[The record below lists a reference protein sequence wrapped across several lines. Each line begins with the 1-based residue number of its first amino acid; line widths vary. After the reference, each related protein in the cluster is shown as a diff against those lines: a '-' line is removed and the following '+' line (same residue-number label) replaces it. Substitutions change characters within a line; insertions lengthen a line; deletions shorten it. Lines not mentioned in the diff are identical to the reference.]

1 MHRPFRVAILGTG
14 FIGPVHIEALRRAGQ
29 QVVGILGST
38 PEKSRQAAERHGI
51 PRGYASL
58 DEVLRDGE
66 VDSVHITTP
75 NRFHFEQAAA
85 CLRAG
90 KHVMCEKPLATT
102 SSESAELVKIAA
114 DSGRAAGVAYNIRF
128 YPLCH
133 EAAARVSRGDYGN
146 LLTVQGSYVQDWL
159 LKATDFNWRV
169 LADEGGELRALAD
182 IGTHWLDLVQ
192 FITGQTIVAVL
203 ADLHTVHPVRFRP
216 PQGSIETFSGK
227 GVASAGVAE
236 NSGVAG
242 VGVAGG
248 RAANPGEGASIAVG
262 GSADHSHRE
271 IQSVPITTD
280 DGGAVLLRFASGARG
295 VLWVSQTTA
304 GRKNCVRFEIGC
316 TSGALA
322 WNSESPNE
330 LWIGHR
336 DGPNEQL
343 IRDPALL
350 APAARDIANYPGG
363 HNEGFPDT
371 FKQLFRTFYGSI
383 AAEEVGR
390 GFPDPHVGRGFPDPH
405 VGRGFPD
412 PHVGRGSPDP
422 APVSARSGDLRRTSD
437 PAPVSARS
445 GDLRRTSDST
455 PVSARSGDLRRTS
468 DPAPY
473 PTFAAGHREILLC
486 EAILASHR
494 EQRWVEVAT

>member
-1 MHRPFRVAILGTG
+1 MSRSFRVAVLGTG

-38 PEKSRQAAERHGI
+38 LEKSREAAERQGI

-58 DEVLRDGE
+58 DEVLQNGE

-90 KHVMCEKPLATT
+90 KHVMCEKPLATN
-102 SSESAELVKIAA
+102 SRESAELVKIAA
-114 DSGRAAGVAYNIRF
+114 DCGRAAGVAYNIRF

-133 EAAARVSRGDYGN
+133 EAAARVSRGDYGDTI
-146 LLTVQGSYVQDWL
+146 TVQGSYVQDWL

-192 FITGQTIVAVL
+192 FITGQTIVAVF

-227 GVASAGVAE
+227 GVPNDGM
-236 NSGVAG
+236 
-242 VGVAGG
+242 AGG
-248 RAANPGEGASIAVG
+248 RVANPGEPVS
-262 GSADHSHRE
+262 
-271 IQSVPITTD
+271 ITTD
-280 DGGAVLLRFASGARG
+280 DGGAVLLRFASGARA

-336 DGPNEQL
+336 DGPNEQF

-350 APAARDIANYPGG
+350 SPAARDIANYPGG

-383 AAEEVGR
+383 AAG
-390 GFPDPHVGRGFPDPH
+390 DD
-405 VGRGFPD
+405 
-412 PHVGRGSPDP
+412 VGRGSPD
-422 APVSARSGDLRRTSD
+422 T
-437 PAPVSARS
+437 
-445 GDLRRTSDST
+445 
-455 PVSARSGDLRRTS
+455 
-468 DPAPY
+468 APY
-473 PTFAAGHREILLC
+473 PTFADGHREIVLC

-494 EQRWVEVAT
+494 EQRWVDVDILK